1 MRRLTTIL
9 TIGAV
14 TLSMVAQT
22 PQSSSAAQ
30 AAAEKQNESYEEFR
44 KKMKESYG
52 AFREQTHEDYQNFR
66 KEVNKRYADWIDG
79 KWTPSDVHDPIE
91 IPEPEVKPVPPV
103 VLPVKE
109 DEPDVE
115 PEPVEEKEVPTVVV
129 VPEPVVLPVLED
141 QPMPIIPVNPPATVP
156 VIPMPVYY
164 LGTTINLSQ
173 YKSWL
178 SDGRQL
184 TLKDMPQAWTTMSD
198 GRYEQLLAECLQ
210 ERERRN
216 MCDWAYL
223 NFLKAA
229 SDKICGADT
238 DASRLLTAYLFAQSG
253 YKMRLGW
260 GEGKAMMLFASDY
273 LIYNTPY
280 YFVGNDPERYYPFVD
295 GKINSVDICDLSF
308 PEEKTLSLRLDRL
321 PAVAESATEPRRLN
335 SRRYSGFSCD
345 MSVNKNMIDFFNT
358 YPTSEINYDMMTR
371 WGMYAQTPLTELVAS
386 QVEEKMRP
394 MLAGM
399 SQLDVVKRLLNWV
412 QTAFEYE
419 YDEVVW
425 GYDRAFFA
433 EESLFYPYCDC
444 EDRSILFSQLV
455 RRLADAEVALILY
468 PGHMATAVK
477 FDSQDVKG
485 DYININGEKYTVC
498 DPTFV
503 NAGVGMTM
511 TGMDNAQVTALVL
524 K

>member
-1 MRRLTTIL
+1 MRLTKMHIAAMTL
-9 TIGAV
+9 LLGAGTSPV
-14 TLSMVAQT
+14 VAQA
-22 PQSSSAAQ
+22 PQRQ
-30 AAAEKQNESYEEFR
+30 AGGTNESYEEFR
-44 KKMKESYG
+44 KKTRESFG
-52 AFREQTHEDYQNFR
+52 SFREKAHEDYQSFR
-66 KEVNKRYADWIDG
+66 KDINQRYADWMEG
-79 KWTPSDVHDPIE
+79 KWTPSDVHDPID

-115 PEPVEEKEVPTVVV
+115 PEPVEEKEIPTVVV
-129 VPEPVVLPVLED
+129 VPEPVVLPLLEP
-141 QPMPIIPVNPPATVP
+141 QPQPIVP
-156 VIPMPVYY
+156 VAPPVTAPVVPMSVYY
-164 LGTTINLSQ
+164 LGTTINLSPYQ
-173 YKSWL
+173 SWL
-178 SDGRQL
+178 SEGHKL
-184 TLKDMPQAWTTMSD
+184 SLADMPQAWTTMSD
-198 GRYEQLLAECLQ
+198 GRYEQLLAECL
-210 ERERRN
+210 RERTDRN

-223 NFLKAA
+223 CFLQTVT
-229 SDKICGADT
+229 DRICGADT

-260 GEGKAMMLFASDY
+260 GGGKAMMLFASDY

-280 YFVGNDPERYYPFVD
+280 YFVGNDPERYYPFVKE
-295 GKINSVDICDLSF
+295 KIDNVDICDIAF
-308 PEEKTLSLRLDRL
+308 PEEHALSLRLDRL
-321 PAVAESATEPRRLN
+321 PIVGEEATEPRKLS
-335 SRRYSGFSCD
+335 SRRYSAFSLD
-345 MSVNKNMIDFFNT
+345 MSVNKNMIDFFDT

-371 WGMYAQTPLTELVAS
+371 WGMYAQTPLTEMVAW

-394 MLAGM
+394 LVADM

-412 QTAFEYE
+412 QTAFKYE

-455 RRLADAEVALILY
+455 RRLTDARVALILY

-485 DYININGEKYTVC
+485 DYITINGEKYTVC

-524 K
+524 Q

>member
-1 MRRLTTIL
+1 MKRITLIAACMAVAF
-9 TIGAV
+9 GA
-14 TLSMVAQT
+14 TSQT
-22 PQSSSAAQ
+22 PSGSTG
-30 AAAEKQNESYEEFR
+30 KGNESYEEFR
-44 KKMKESYG
+44 KKTKESFG
-52 AFREQTHEDYQNFR
+52 SFRDKVHEDYQSFR
-66 KEVNKRYADWIDG
+66 KEINKRYADWMDG

-109 DEPDVE
+109 DEPE
-115 PEPVEEKEVPTVVV
+115 PEPVEEKEIPMVVV
-129 VPEPVVLPVLED
+129 VPEPIVLPPLED
-141 QPMPIIPVNPPATVP
+141 QPQPVVPVTPPATVP

-178 SDGRQL
+178 SEGRSL
-184 TLKDMPQAWTTMSD
+184 TLADMPQAWTTMSD

-210 ERERRN
+210 ERDRRN

-223 NFLKAA
+223 NFIKAA
-229 SDKICGADT
+229 SEKICGADT

-260 GEGKAMMLFASDY
+260 GEGKAIMLFASDY

-280 YFVGNDPERYYPFVD
+280 YFVGNDPERYYPFVE
-295 GKINSVDICDLSF
+295 GKINSVDICDIAF
-308 PEEKTLSLRLDRL
+308 PEEHTLSLRLDRL
-321 PAVAESATEPRRLN
+321 PDIAESATDPRHLT
-335 SRRYSGFSCD
+335 SRRYSDFACD

-386 QVEEKMRP
+386 QIEERMRP
-394 MLAGM
+394 ALDGK
-399 SQLDVVKRLLNWV
+399 SQLDIVKRLLNWV

-455 RRLADAEVALILY
+455 RRLTDAPVALILY

-485 DYININGEKYTVC
+485 DYVTINGDKYTIC
-498 DPTFV
+498 DPTYV

-511 TGMDNAQVTALVL
+511 PGMDNAQITALVL

>member
-1 MRRLTTIL
+1 MKHFTIHFAIAAMALT
-9 TIGAV
+9 A
-14 TLSMVAQT
+14 SAQT
-22 PQSSSAAQ
+22 PAPQQPQQKSARSG
-30 AAAEKQNESYEEFR
+30 ESYEEFR
-44 KKMKESYG
+44 KKTRESFG
-52 AFREQTHEDYQNFR
+52 SFRDKVHEDYQQFR
-66 KEVNKRYADWIDG
+66 QEINKRYADWMDG
-79 KWTPSDVHDPIE
+79 KWTPSDVHDPLPV
-91 IPEPEVKPVPPV
+91 PEPEVKPVPPV

-115 PEPVEEKEVPTVVV
+115 PEPVEEKEVPLVVV
-129 VPEPVVLPVLED
+129 VPEPVVLPELET
-141 QPMPIIPVNPPATVP
+141 QPQPIVPVMPPPVEP

-164 LGTTINLSQ
+164 LGTTINLSNYQ
-173 YKSWL
+173 SWL
-178 SDGRQL
+178 SAGRSL
-184 TLKDMPQAWTTMSD
+184 TLDDMPQAWNTMSD
-198 GRYEQLLAECLQ
+198 GRYEQLLAECL
-210 ERERRN
+210 RERDNRN

-223 NFLKAA
+223 TFLQAVT
-229 SDKICGADT
+229 DRICGADS

-280 YFVGNDPERYYPFVD
+280 YFVGNDPERYYPFVKD
-295 GKINSVDICDLSF
+295 KISSVEILDLAF
-308 PEEKTLSLRLDRL
+308 PEEHTLSLRLDRL
-321 PAVAESATEPRRLN
+321 PMVADAPTEPRRLS
-335 SRRYSGFSCD
+335 SRRYSAFSCD
-345 MSVNKNMIDFFNT
+345 MSVNKNMIDFFDT

-371 WGMYAQTPLTELVAS
+371 WGMYAQTPLTELVAQ

-394 MLAGM
+394 LLAEM
-399 SQLDVVKRLLNWV
+399 SQLDRVKRLLNWV
-412 QTAFEYE
+412 QTAFKYE

-444 EDRSILFSQLV
+444 EDRSILFSHLV
-455 RRLADAEVALILY
+455 RRLTDAEVALILY